1 MFKQLKEG
9 GVMST
14 FVMGGIGPLDVSSGI
29 YLLLILFASLFVI
42 SACAGIAHLKIGN
55 SNQTIGCFGT
65 EGEYPVGAEAT
76 LPDSLC
82 LSVVE
87 ARESRK

>member
-1 MFKQLKEG
+1 
-9 GVMST
+9 MST
-14 FVMGGIGPLDVSSGI
+14 FVMGGIGPIDVSSGR
-29 YLLLILFASLFVI
+29 YLLLLLFGLFFVVCI
-42 SACAGIAHLKIGN
+42 YAVAAFLKKSN
-55 SNQTIGCFGT
+55 SNQTMDDSDT

-82 LSVVE
+82 LRVVE

>member
-1 MFKQLKEG
+1 
-9 GVMST
+9 MST
-14 FVMGGIGPLDVSSGI
+14 FVMGGVGPLDVSSGM
-29 YLLLILFASLFVI
+29 YLLLILLGSFFVVC
-42 SACAGIAHLKIGN
+42 ACAVAAFLKKGN

-82 LSVVE
+82 MSVVE
-87 ARESRK
+87 ARKSRK

>member
-1 MFKQLKEG
+1 
-9 GVMST
+9 MST
-14 FVMGGIGPLDVSSGI
+14 FVMGGIGPLDASSLM
-29 YLLLILFASLFVI
+29 YLLLILLGSFFVVC
-42 SACAGIAHLKIGN
+42 ACVVVAFLKKSN

-65 EGEYPVGAEAT
+65 EGEYPFGAEAT

-87 ARESRK
+87 ARESRKQY